1 MAGDPSPVLAVE
13 LERDRSARPAI
24 DQILDRNY
32 PQVLRDWGGPM
43 LLVGITYDRKTKA
56 HACHIEKLS
65 DLERKQS

>member
-1 MAGDPSPVLAVE
+1 MPALVVE
-13 LERDRSARPAI
+13 LKWDRPVRSAI